1 MPKVSTVAPAPL
13 RLLRLPE
20 VCARTGLTR
29 SPLYRRVAAGE
40 FPSPVSLGAR
50 AVAWRD
56 DEVQAWIEALEPA
69 ATGSPVLRKPAAAP
83 RDDDEAPTLAGRNAR
98 SRRV

>member
-29 SPLYRRVAAGE
+29 SPLYRRVAPE
-40 FPSPVSLGAR
+40 NFPRLSRSARVRSHGATMKCKR
-50 AVAWRD
+50 
-56 DEVQAWIEALEPA
+56 QIEALEPA